1 MLKVRTD
8 TNINLVMGYRPPVMV
23 TNLVQ
28 LGMCLSFDQ
37 DVTYDLVKK
46 SLNALQIRNVSLQN
60 IDGYKV
66 TNKKT
71 DIVSFDESGYLFKRI
86 IYFFKRDYVSNL
98 KTSPANIFENLSW
111 QERTMCTL
119 KYVLD
124 LTSDEIMDI
133 LDCSFK
139 EFSRI
144 CSLLEN
150 RFITPDQI
158 DLDARDL
165 YQKSLEKYQRQKY
178 DYQDDVYKSIKAM
191 VPIYSFVS
199 KDYIQLTKT
208 LSRILSAND

>member
-1 MLKVRTD
+1 MRTD

-37 DVTYDLVKK
+37 DVTFDLVKK
-46 SLNALQIRNVSLQN
+46 SLNALEIRNVSLQKLES
-60 IDGYKV
+60 YQLR
-66 TNKKT
+66 NKKT
-71 DIVSFDESGYLFKRI
+71 DIVSFDESAYLFKRM

-98 KTSPANIFENLSW
+98 RNNPTNIFENLSW

-150 RFITPDQI
+150 RFITPEEI
-158 DLDARDL
+158 DLDSTQL
-165 YQKSLEKYQRQKY
+165 YDKSLAKFQRQKY

-191 VPIYSFVS
+191 VPIYSFIS
-199 KDYIQLTKT
+199 KDFIQLSKKLTT
-208 LSRILSAND
+208 ILSSTD